1 MTQLD
6 TLIPPDD
13 LAAAIEAGHVSRRQ
27 HPTLPLS
34 IYTYT
39 RAAQYSRSWT
49 TATLRCR
56 GLIADDKTGEIIA
69 WPFPKFFNVGEHDH
83 GFDYAPPLPID
94 EPFEVYDKVDGSLGI
109 VFHYDG
115 RWHVASKGSFTS
127 EQARWAQA
135 WLDEGDTFLLKPGV
149 TYLAEIIYPENRIVV
164 DYGRRRD
171 LVLLAAFDA
180 TGREIRLSYAA
191 ADWRDV
197 GTVVRSWPAMPLPEL
212 LKLTEAN
219 ARPDGQAASGMHAEG
234 YVIRYANGTRAKA
247 KLAEYVRL
255 HKILTGINERDIW
268 RMLGMQK
275 YANRPPKLVAKAL
288 GCTPAEVTALADAD
302 RGPLDALLET
312 VPDEFDAW
320 VRSVVVRLEQD
331 AGSLA
336 EEARA
341 EYDLISHL
349 AADRGAF
356 ARAAQGI
363 AHHGIRAC
371 MFLMLDGRSIDL
383 HLWRAIKPEASTPF
397 IADDE
402 ATS

>member
-1 MTQLD
+1 MAKLSDIVNDTEMT
-6 TLIPPDD
+6 
-13 LAAAIEAGHVSRRQ
+13 AALTAGHISRRQ

-39 RAAQYSRSWT
+39 RTAQYARAWT
-49 TATLRCR
+49 NATLRCR
-56 GLIADDKTGEIIA
+56 GLIVDDHTDEIVA
-69 WPFPKFFNVGEHDH
+69 WPFPKFFNVNEHTH
-83 GFDYAPPLPID
+83 GDAYAPPLPVD

-109 VFHYDG
+109 VFHYAG

-127 EQARWAQA
+127 EQAQWAQA
-135 WLDEGDTFLLKPGV
+135 WLDEGDTFLLTPGV

-191 ADWRDV
+191 QDWQNI

-212 LKLTEAN
+212 LRLTEAN
-219 ARPDGQAASGMHAEG
+219 TRPDGQAASGMHAEG
-234 YVIRYANGTRAKA
+234 YVIRYANGIRAKA

-275 YANRPPKLVAKAL
+275 YASQPAKLVAKAL
-288 GCTPAEVTALADAD
+288 GCTVAEVAALAGAD
-302 RGPLDALLET
+302 RGPLDTLLET

-320 VRSVVVRLEQD
+320 VRAVVARLEEHVD
-331 AGSLA
+331 VLTERVAD
-336 EEARA
+336 
-341 EYDLISHL
+341 EYNKIAHL
-349 AADRGAF
+349 SGDRGVF
-356 ARAAQGI
+356 ARAAQAIDGQ
-363 AHHGIRAC
+363 AVRAC
-371 MFLMLDGRSIDL
+371 MFLKLDGRPIDL
-383 HLWRAIKPEASTPF
+383 HLWRAIKPEATTAYV
-397 IADDE
+397 ADDE
-402 ATS
+402 T

>member
-1 MTQLD
+1 MTAL
-6 TLIPPDD
+6 TELIPADEM
-13 LAAAIEAGHVSRRQ
+13 AAAINAGHISRKQ

-39 RAAQYSRSWT
+39 RTAQYSRVWT
-49 TATLRCR
+49 NATIRCR
-56 GLIADDKTGEIIA
+56 GLIADDKTGEVIA
-69 WPFPKFFNVGEHDH
+69 WPFPKFFNVGEHGH
-83 GFDYAPPLPID
+83 GFDYAPPLPAD

-109 VFHYDG
+109 VFHYAG

-127 EQARWAQA
+127 EQAQWAQA
-135 WLDEGDTFLLKPGV
+135 WLDDRDTGALWPDT
-149 TYLAEIIYPENRIVV
+149 TYLAEIIYPGNRIVV
-164 DYGRRRD
+164 DYGDRKD
-171 LVLLAAFDA
+171 LVLLGAFDKDG
-180 TGREIRLSYAA
+180 TEIPLRTASVEWLEI
-191 ADWRDV
+191 
-197 GTVVRSWPAMPLPEL
+197 GNVVRSWPAMPLPDL

-219 ARPDGQAASGMHAEG
+219 ARPDGQPTGGMHAEG

-275 YANRPPKLVAKAL
+275 YADQSPKLVAKAL

-312 VPDEFDAW
+312 VPDEFDTW
-320 VRSVVVRLEQD
+320 VRSVVARLEQD
-331 AGSLA
+331 AASLA
-336 EEARA
+336 EQARA

-363 AHHGIRAC
+363 AHQGVRAC
-371 MFLMLDGRSIDL
+371 MFLTLDGRPHDL
-383 HLWRAIKPEASTPF
+383 HLWRAIRPEATAPYV
-397 IADDE
+397 ADDD
-402 ATS
+402 T